1 MKLDGVRVI
10 DLSLFLPGPQMTL
23 MMADQGAEVIKVEN
37 PAEGEPSRHIG
48 LAKAGHTV
56 WFRNTHRGKRSLA
69 LNLKTEAGREILLKL
84 AETADVLVE
93 SFRPGVVDRLGISYD
108 VVKRRAPRLVYCS
121 ISAFGQTGPL
131 RDKPAHDLAV
141 QALAGTVSL
150 SLGADGRPTAPN
162 LPAADAIASMVALAG
177 VLMALYRR
185 ERTGRGDYVDVAMQ
199 DALMSWLP
207 HATGP
212 LFAENRPNRPK
223 EERQTGGAAMYHI
236 YETKDGRHVVLGG
249 SELKF
254 ARNLLE
260 ALGRPDLI
268 DLCAQ
273 PPGPVQDPVKA
284 FLVETFKAKTRD
296 EWTAWFEGRD
306 ICFAPVLD
314 MKQAF
319 EQPQVAAR
327 AMKLDEPGGVAHIG
341 TPIKYQEE
349 PGQPSFALP
358 ALGQHTREILRGLGY
373 SERDIDGFRAAGVF

>member
-23 MMADQGAEVIKVEN
+23 MMADHGAEVIKIEN
-37 PAEGEPSRHIG
+37 PKEGEPTRQIG

-56 WFRNTHRGKRSLA
+56 WFRNTHRGKKSVA

-84 AETADVLVE
+84 AETADVLIE
-93 SFRPGVVDRLGISYD
+93 SFRPGVVDRLGIGYD

-121 ISAFGQTGPL
+121 ISAFGQSGPL

-150 SLGADGRPTAPN
+150 SLGQDAKPAAPN
-162 LPAADAIASMVALAG
+162 LPAADATASMIALAG
-177 VLMALYRR
+177 VLMALFQR
-185 ERTGRGDYVDVAMQ
+185 ERTGQGDYVDIAMQ

-212 LFAENRPNRPK
+212 LFAENRANRPQQ
-223 EERQTGGAAMYHI
+223 ERQTGGAAMYHI
-236 YETKDGRHVVLGG
+236 YETRDGRHLTLGG

-268 DLCAQ
+268 PLCAQ

-284 FLVETFKAKTRD
+284 FFAETFKSKTRD
-296 EWTAWFEGRD
+296 EWTAWFEDRD

-314 MKQAF
+314 LKEAF
-319 EQPQVAAR
+319 HQPQVATR
-327 AMKLDEPGGVAHIG
+327 DMLLVEPDGVEHIG
-341 TPIKYQEE
+341 TPIKFAEE
-349 PGQPSFALP
+349 PGRPEFALP
-358 ALGQHTREILRGLGY
+358 ALGQHTEEILRGLGY
-373 SERDIDGFRAAGVF
+373 GTRDIAGFRAAGVF

>member
-10 DLSLFLPGPQMTL
+10 DLSLFLPGPQLTL
-23 MMADQGAEVIKVEN
+23 MMADHGAEVIKVEN
-37 PAEGEPSRHIG
+37 PAEGEPNRHIG
-48 LAKAGHTV
+48 LAVAGHTV
-56 WFRNTHRGKRSLA
+56 WFRNTHRGKKSLS
-69 LNLKTEAGREILLKL
+69 LNLKTAAGREILLKL

-121 ISAFGQTGPL
+121 ISAFGQSGPL

-150 SLGADGRPTAPN
+150 SLGADGQPTAPN
-162 LPAADAIASMVALAG
+162 LPAADATASMVALTG

-185 ERTGRGDYVDVAMQ
+185 ERTGRGDYVDIAMQ
-199 DALMSWLP
+199 DSLMSWLP

-236 YETKDGRHVVLGG
+236 YATKDGRHVVLGG

-254 ARNLLE
+254 ARNLLD

-268 DLCAQ
+268 ALAAQ

-284 FLVETFKAKTRD
+284 FLAETFRSKTCD

-319 EQPQVAAR
+319 AQPQVAAR
-327 AMKLDEPGGVAHIG
+327 DMLLHEADGVAHIG
-341 TPIKYQEE
+341 TPIKYAEE
-349 PGQPSFALP
+349 PGRPNFALP
-358 ALGQHTREILRGLGY
+358 ALGQHTSEILRGLGY
-373 SERDIDGFRAAGVF
+373 GERDIEGFRAAGVF

>member
-37 PAEGEPSRHIG
+37 PAEGEPSRQIG
-48 LAKAGHTV
+48 LAAAGHTV
-56 WFRNTHRGKRSLA
+56 WFRNTHRGKKSLT
-69 LNLKTEAGREILLKL
+69 LNLKTAAGREILLKL

-93 SFRPGVVDRLGISYD
+93 SFRPGVVDRLGIAYD
-108 VVKRRAPRLVYCS
+108 AVKRRAPRLVYCS

-150 SLGADGRPTAPN
+150 SLGADGKPTAPN
-162 LPAADAIASMVALAG
+162 LPAADALAAMVALAG

-212 LFAENRPNRPK
+212 VFAEDRANRPK

-236 YETKDGRHVVLGG
+236 YATKDGQHVVLGG

-254 ARNLLE
+254 ARNLLG

-268 DLCAQ
+268 ALCAE

-284 FLVETFKAKTRD
+284 FFAATFKTKTRD
-296 EWTAWFEGRD
+296 EWTAWFDGRD

-314 MKQAF
+314 LKQAF
-319 EQPQVAAR
+319 DQPQVAAR
-327 AMKLDEPGGVAHIG
+327 AMALREPDGVRHIG
-341 TPIKYQEE
+341 TPIKYGDE
-349 PGQPSFALP
+349 PGRPTFDLP
-358 ALGQHTREILRGLGY
+358 ALGQHTPEILRELGY
-373 SERDIDGFRAAGVF
+373 GERDIEAFRAAGVF

>member
-23 MMADQGAEVIKVEN
+23 MMADQGAEVIKIEN
-37 PAEGEPSRHIG
+37 PSEGEPSRHIG
-48 LAKAGHTV
+48 LKKAGHTV
-56 WFRNTHRGKRSLA
+56 WFRNTHRGKKSVA

-141 QALAGTVSL
+141 QALAGTL
-150 SLGADGRPTAPN
+150 SLGLGTDDKPAQPN
-162 LPAADAIASMVALAG
+162 LPAADAIASMVALSG

-185 ERTGRGDYVDVAMQ
+185 ERTGQGDYVDVAMQ

-212 LFAENRPNRPK
+212 LFAEGRPNRPK
-223 EERQTGGAAMYHI
+223 EERQTGGAAMYHL
-236 YETKDGRHVVLGG
+236 YETKDGKHVVLGG
-249 SELKF
+249 SEAKF
-254 ARNLLE
+254 ARNLLD
-260 ALGRPDLI
+260 ALGRPDLVA
-268 DLCAQ
+268 LATQ

-284 FLVETFKAKTRD
+284 FLADTFKSKTRD

-306 ICFAPVLD
+306 ICFAPLLD
-314 MKQAF
+314 MKEAWAA
-319 EQPQVAAR
+319 PQVAAR
-327 AMKLDEPGGVAHIG
+327 DMLLHEPGGIEHIG
-341 TPIKYQEE
+341 TPIKYAEE
-349 PGQPSFALP
+349 PATPRLDVP
-358 ALGQHTREILRGLGY
+358 ALGQHNREILGALGY
-373 SERDIDGFRAAGVF
+373 TDADIARLRAEGVF